1 MKIKFI
7 FLMIVLISGFFLVSK
22 AQPIQE
28 KSKPIDNESLARTL
42 VNQCA
47 AIKEGEFVLI
57 SGGIKNLELLE
68 DIAVNV
74 RKLGAFP
81 LLTIGSDR
89 LNRLM
94 YTEVPEKYDSQKPEL
109 DLKLFSF
116 VTTVIGVDYGEK
128 MDLLADIKPERFV
141 ARSKASEPANDLF
154 FNRKV
159 KFVGLGNGLY
169 PTEERAKQLDL
180 TLNELTDIF
189 WEGINVDY
197 KKLEA
202 TGKTVKGILSAGK
215 EVRITNPNGTDIKM
229 KIENRKVFV
238 SDGTIT
244 KEDMNQGKGDVLI
257 YLPAGEVVLAPV
269 PGTAEG
275 KIVVDRDFVQNNE
288 ITGLNLDFRAGKLTS
303 MSAKSGIERFKAL
316 YDAGGKG
323 KDEFGTID
331 FGINPNVKL
340 KPSSKMGVW
349 MPAGMVTFSIGN
361 NLSAGG
367 ENNSSFG
374 YGFFV
379 PGSTVTVDGKVLVEN
394 GVLKY

>member
-1 MKIKFI
+1 
-7 FLMIVLISGFFLVSK
+7 
-22 AQPIQE
+22 
-28 KSKPIDNESLARTL
+28 
-42 VNQCA
+42 
-47 AIKEGEFVLI
+47 
-57 SGGIKNLELLE
+57 
-68 DIAVNV
+68 
-74 RKLGAFP
+74 
-81 LLTIGSDR
+81 
-89 LNRLM
+89 
-94 YTEVPEKYDSQKPEL
+94 
-109 DLKLFSF
+109 
-116 VTTVIGVDYGEK
+116 
-128 MDLLADIKPERFV
+128 
-141 ARSKASEPANDLF
+141 
-154 FNRKV
+154 
-159 KFVGLGNGLY
+159 LGNGLY

-202 TGKTVKGILSAGK
+202 TGNAVKGVLSAGK
-215 EVRITNPNGTDIKM
+215 EVHITNPNGTDIKM

>member
-202 TGKTVKGILSAGK
+202 TGNAVKGVLSAGK
-215 EVRITNPNGTDIKM
+215 EVHITNPNGTDIKM